1 MSGLPYWSLADGA
14 ELDVLL
20 HAFVQVHARHVP
32 TCAVCSGYGPWCQR
46 LRDSF
51 DAVLEWREG
60 RELRSKATYLR
71 LRELERERRP
81 GRVHISFDERGEVIE
96 YEIAPPAEEAAA

>member
-1 MSGLPYWSLADGA
+1 MSGLPYWTPADAA

-20 HAFVQVHARHVP
+20 HAFVQVHARHLP
-32 TCAVCSGYGPWCQR
+32 TCAVCSGYGPWCQP

-51 DAVLEWREG
+51 DAILEWREG

-71 LRELERERRP
+71 LREFERERMT
-81 GRVHISFDERGEVIE
+81 GRVHIVFDERGQVVE
-96 YEIAPPAEEAAA
+96 YELAPVEEEAA

>member
-1 MSGLPYWSLADGA
+1 VSGLPYWSLADDA

-20 HAFVQVHARHVP
+20 HAFVQVRDRHLP
-32 TCAVCSGYGPWCQR
+32 TCAVCRERGPWCQR

-71 LRELERERRP
+71 LRELERERLP
-81 GRVHISFDERGEVIE
+81 GRVRIVFDERGDVSE